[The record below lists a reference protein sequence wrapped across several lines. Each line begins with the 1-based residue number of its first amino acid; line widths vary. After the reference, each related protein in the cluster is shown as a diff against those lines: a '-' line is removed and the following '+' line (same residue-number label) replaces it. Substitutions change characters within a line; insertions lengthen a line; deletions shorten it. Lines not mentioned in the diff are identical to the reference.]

1 MGSRPVIKLKLYTVG
16 NTVRSKRAISNLR
29 RLCDGELK
37 GNCIYEIIDI
47 IDNPEVAEKEKI
59 VATPALVKVFPLPAR
74 RIIGDLS
81 DSEKVLGVFGIEPNS
96 GGGSND

>member
-1 MGSRPVIKLKLYTVG
+1 MIKLKLYTVG
-16 NTVRSKRAISNLR
+16 NTVRSERAINNLR
-29 RLCDGELK
+29 RICDGELK
-37 GNCIYEIIDI
+37 GNCIYEIVDL

-59 VATPALVKVFPLPAR
+59 VATPALVKEFPLPAR

-81 DSEKVLGVFGIEPNS
+81 DAGKVLSLFGIGSKS